1 MRPAGNA
8 RAQAADQSLC
18 RQVDLAGCRIS
29 LTLPPSPGEWQ
40 QAGQHPPLCCVLPQ
54 AVLSLTGYRMPD
66 PLLTFS
72 SAAAYP
78 NASLSLPGGFG
89 RAVGTPPCFEARR
102 MVFQRDLRDVK
113 V

>member
-1 MRPAGNA
+1 MQVGVAA
-8 RAQAADQSLC
+8 ALLQASEV
-18 RQVDLAGCRIS
+18 VDGAA
-29 LTLPPSPGEWQ
+29 E
-40 QAGQHPPLCCVLPQ
+40 AGQHPPLCCVLPQ